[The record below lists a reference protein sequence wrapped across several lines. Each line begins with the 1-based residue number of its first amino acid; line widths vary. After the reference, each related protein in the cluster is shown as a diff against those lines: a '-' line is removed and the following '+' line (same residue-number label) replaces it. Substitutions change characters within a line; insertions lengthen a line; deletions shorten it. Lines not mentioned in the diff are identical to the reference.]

1 MMQKIILPI
10 VIALM
15 IVSTGCSTTGTGRG
29 QKKAHDDVLSEI
41 QASLSV
47 QQKEVA
53 ADQEPPANVLSA
65 LIPQT
70 AISVADKESVENF
83 EQRFDL
89 AVSRVPAKPF
99 FTGLVEGTPYN
110 IIVHSGVKGRVS
122 LDLKNVTIEEVLEIV
137 RDIYGYEYQERAS
150 GFVILPARIQS
161 KIFHVNYLNIK
172 RGGESNTRVSSGQ
185 VSDVAGSTGSNRN
198 NNNGLNNNS
207 LNNNGVSGGRNSRN
221 VTSSNILTS
230 SQSDF
235 WSTLSQ
241 TVQSIIGSGKNRSVV
256 VDSLS
261 GIVVVRAMPG
271 ELRDVGNYLAA
282 AQKNLQRQVILE
294 AKIVEVTLNDA
305 HRTGIDWAAI
315 GRRGSEAIFAGT
327 TGLVSGS
334 AEILNAAS
342 GTINTTAAF
351 SASDFSNNTNLFTI
365 GFADRDFGALL
376 RLLNTQGEVEV
387 LSSPRVSTIN
397 NQKAIIKVGSDE
409 FFVTEVSSTTT
420 TGTSTTTTPNI
431 QLTPFFSGIA
441 LDVTP
446 QISANDEVIL
456 HIHPTVSEVV
466 DQSKTITVGGQVQ
479 NLPLAFS
486 TVRESDS
493 VVKAKNGQLIVIGG
507 LMQNSVSSRNS
518 KTPGLGDIPLLGGLF
533 KQSQGQNKRSELV
546 ILLRP
551 TIVNDDKVWVDA
563 IQNSNKRVK
572 SLSQ

>member
-1 MMQKIILPI
+1 MKIITQLFA
-10 VIALM
+10 VALL
-15 IVSTGCSTTGTGRG
+15 VLLAGCSSTGRSGG
-29 QKKAHDDVLSEI
+29 QKQAHADVLAEI
-41 QASLSV
+41 QASLTV
-47 QQKEVA
+47 QQKVMGVNH
-53 ADQEPPANVLSA
+53 EPPAEVLSA
-65 LIPQT
+65 LIPAAT
-70 AISVADKESVENF
+70 MGVAVEDSVETF
-83 EQRFDL
+83 AQRFDL
-89 AVSRVPAKPF
+89 AVSRVPAQPF
-99 FTGLVEGTPYN
+99 FTGLVEGTPFN
-110 IIVHSGVKGRVS
+110 IVVHQEVKGRVS
-122 LDLKNVTIEEVLEIV
+122 LDLKNVTVEEVLDIV
-137 RDIYGYEYQERAS
+137 RDIYGYEYQEMAS

-185 VSDVAGSTGSNRN
+185 VSDVAGSTSSN
-198 NNNGLNNNS
+198 NNNNSSNNNNNNNNS
-207 LNNNGVSGGRNSRN
+207 SGSSSNSRN
-221 VTSSNILTS
+221 VTSSNIQTS
-230 SQSDF
+230 SESDF

-241 TVQSIIGSGKNRSVV
+241 TVSSIIGSGKNRSVV

-261 GIVVVRAMPG
+261 GLVVVRAMPG
-271 ELRDVGNYLAA
+271 ELRDVGDYLTA

-315 GRRGSEAIFAGT
+315 GRHGTEAIFAGNI
-327 TGLVSGS
+327 G
-334 AEILNAAS
+334 ILNGTAEVLNTAA
-342 GTINTTAAF
+342 GTINTAAAF
-351 SASDFSNNTNLFTI
+351 SAADFASSGNLFTL
-365 GFADRDFGALL
+365 GFGDRNFGALL

-387 LSSPRVSTIN
+387 LSSPRVSTLN

-431 QLTPFFSGIA
+431 ELTPFFSGIA

-479 NLPLAFS
+479 TLPLAFS

-493 VVKAKNGQLIVIGG
+493 VVRAKNGQLIIIGG
-507 LMQNSVSSRNS
+507 LMQNSASSRNS

-546 ILLRP
+546 ILLKP
-551 TIVNDDKVWVDA
+551 IVVNNDNVWESA
-563 IQNSNKRVK
+563 IKRSNDRVK
-572 SLSQ
+572 GLSQ

>member
-1 MMQKIILPI
+1 MRIITQI
-10 VIALM
+10 FAVALL
-15 IVSTGCSTTGTGRG
+15 VLLSGCSSTGRSGG
-29 QKKAHDDVLSEI
+29 QKQAHADVLSEI
-41 QASLSV
+41 QASLTV
-47 QQKEVA
+47 QQKA
-53 ADQEPPANVLSA
+53 MSIDHEPPAEVLSA
-65 LIPQT
+65 LIPQ
-70 AISVADKESVENF
+70 AAMGVVAEDSIETF

-89 AVSRVPAKPF
+89 AVSRVPAQPF
-99 FTGLVEGTPYN
+99 FTGLVEGTPFN
-110 IIVHSGVKGRVS
+110 VVVHQDVQGRVS
-122 LDLKNVTIEEVLEIV
+122 LDLKNVTVEEVLDVV
-137 RDIYGYEYQERAS
+137 RDIYGYEYQKMAS

-185 VSDVAGSTGSNRN
+185 VSDVAGSTDSNDN
-198 NNNGLNNNS
+198 NNNNNNNDNNNS
-207 LNNNGVSGGRNSRN
+207 SSSSDNSRN
-221 VTSSNILTS
+221 VTSSNIQTS
-230 SQSDF
+230 SESDF
-235 WSTLSQ
+235 WSSLSQ
-241 TVQSIIGSGKNRSVV
+241 TISSIIGSGKSRSVV

-261 GIVVVRAMPG
+261 GLVVVRAMPG

-315 GRRGSEAIFAGT
+315 GRNGSEAIFAGNV
-327 TGLVSGS
+327 GILSGAS
-334 AEILNAAS
+334 EVIDAAA
-342 GTINTTAAF
+342 GTIDTAAAF
-351 SASDFSNNTNLFTI
+351 TASDFSSSGNLFTL
-365 GFADRDFGALL
+365 GFGDRNFGALL

-387 LSSPRVSTIN
+387 LSSPRVSTVN

-431 QLTPFFSGIA
+431 ELTPFFSGIA

-446 QISANDEVIL
+446 QISADDEVIL
-456 HIHPTVSEVV
+456 HIHPTVSEVI
-466 DQSKTITVGGQVQ
+466 DQSKTITVGGQAQ

-507 LMQNSVSSRNS
+507 LMQNSASSRNS

-546 ILLRP
+546 ILLKP
-551 TIVNDDKVWVDA
+551 IIVNHDKVWEGA
-563 IQNSNKRVK
+563 IKSSNNRVK
-572 SLSQ
+572 GLSQ